1 MLRDFPLEA
10 DRHLLLMRTSQLLIL
25 TSSCAVVIMPVA
37 TRCRLPTI
45 HVNIGY
51 NKLLSQSAE
60 TITDEIKEE
69 KQTPERKRERPEENY
84 GLHSLT
90 QRKYSFPAGH
100 TSHSALHACST
111 STWKEAE
118 AAEQERGS
126 HIPAGVLNTTDQNSQ
141 TEHGEAT
148 RRRNALGNSEIC
160 SHYPVTHNAAH
171 CRLKRSLSL
180 VFIDEISYIGLQLA
194 Q

>member
-1 MLRDFPLEA
+1 
-10 DRHLLLMRTSQLLIL
+10 
-25 TSSCAVVIMPVA
+25 MPVA

-51 NKLLSQSAE
+51 NKLLSQSVE

-100 TSHSALHACST
+100 TSHSALHAC
-111 STWKEAE
+111 
-118 AAEQERGS
+118 
-126 HIPAGVLNTTDQNSQ
+126 IPAGVLNTTDQNSQ